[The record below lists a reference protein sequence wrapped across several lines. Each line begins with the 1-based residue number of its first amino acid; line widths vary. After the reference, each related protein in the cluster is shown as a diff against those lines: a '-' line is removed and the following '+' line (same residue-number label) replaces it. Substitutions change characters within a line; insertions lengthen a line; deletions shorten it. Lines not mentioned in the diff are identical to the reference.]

1 MKNIILSII
10 LLFSYSLCFASTDKI
25 GTKVKFSKCYEYQES
40 VKDFRKDKYPDFVS
54 MQLYKVKNIFVLEVL
69 KKDKSGLLYIL
80 TDSDL
85 EKLKSTTPISQ
96 NNSYYIDGGTYKEKI
111 KKSDIRKLENK
122 CTEKLGLSISGYKKK
137 FICIQFDNK
146 HKYIIKYTNFIK
158 LF

>member
-1 MKNIILSII
+1 MRGLLLI
-10 LLFSYSLCFASTDKI
+10 LLCIFIFSSTYAIDKV
-25 GTKVKFSKCYEYQES
+25 GSRVKFDKCYEYQES

-54 MQLYKVKNIFVLEVL
+54 MQLYQVKNIFILEVL

-80 TDSDL
+80 TNSDL
-85 EKLKSTTPISQ
+85 ERLKSTTPISQ

-122 CTEKLGLSISGYKKK
+122 CTEKLGLSLSGYKKK

-146 HKYIIKYTNFIK
+146 HKYIIKYTKFIK